1 MLYTLFIQAPIMAY
15 FLLYPEE
22 LAYSFER
29 KKHQVSN
36 KPTLIGGYNKQIDLT
51 PDDVSAFV
59 VEAVHHYWLL
69 NGK

>member
-1 MLYTLFIQAPIMAY
+1 MKGYRKFSGWRIVEI
-15 FLLYPEE
+15 
-22 LAYSFER
+22 